1 MSALRVDVEIAAVA
15 CDTRIPS
22 THWSSQTEIVALSAF
37 SKAGFEAARG
47 FTRQSREE
55 S

>member
-1 MSALRVDVEIAAVA
+1 MSALHVGVDMTRAA
-15 CDTRIPS
+15 CDTRIAS
-22 THWSSQTEIVALSAF
+22 THRSSQTEIVALSAF

-47 FTRQSREE
+47 FTRQSREA